1 MDKLYLIIKREF
13 LAKVRNKTFIIMTFL
28 SPLLMIGMI
37 ALVAFLTKSSM
48 EKQSTVAYIDQ
59 SGIFKEKDL
68 KNSKTIHF
76 ENLTDIGLEKAK
88 ILVRESIHE
97 GLLFIPK
104 KDSINLIA
112 KNIQFFSEE
121 TPGMVTISEI
131 ESILEKKLQNIKMLQ
146 LDIDIDKLKKSKVN
160 VDINLANFTGKKSS
174 KLING
179 VKIALGMGAGYM
191 IMMFILIYGAMVMRS
206 VIEEKTSRIIEVI
219 ISSVKPFQL
228 MLGKIFG
235 TAAAGLTQFFIWG
248 ILMFIILIASS
259 FIFGVDLSSSSSM
272 QTAQMSSQQMEV
284 LAQNDTQIIFS
295 EILSL
300 PLFSMFVLFILYFL
314 LGYLL
319 YSSIYAAIGAA
330 VDNETD
336 TQQFMLP
343 VMLPLMIGVYVGFA
357 TVINNP
363 HGTVATVFSMIP
375 FTSPIVMLM
384 RIPFGVPWWQITI
397 SLILLLIT
405 FLGVVW
411 LASKIYRI
419 GILMYGK
426 KVNYKEIYKWLK
438 Y

>member
-1 MDKLYLIIKREF
+1 MHKLKLIIKREY
-13 LAKVRNKTFIIMTFL
+13 LAKVRNKTFIVMTFL
-28 SPLLMIGMI
+28 SPMLMIGMI

-48 EKQSTVAYIDQ
+48 EKKTTVAYVDE
-59 SGIFKEKDL
+59 SGLFSEKDF
-68 KNSKTIHF
+68 KDIKTIHF
-76 ENLTDIGLEKAK
+76 ENLTEATLEKAK
-88 ILVRESIHE
+88 VIVGESSHE

-104 KDSINLIA
+104 KDSINQIA
-112 KNIQFFSEE
+112 ENIQFFSAES
-121 TPGMVTISEI
+121 PGMVTIGSL
-131 ESILEKKLQNIKMLQ
+131 ESLLEKKLNKEKLILLNI
-146 LDIDIDKLKKSKVN
+146 DLKKIEKARVN
-160 VDINLANFTGKKSS
+160 VDIKMSNFSGERSS

-179 VKIALGMGAGYM
+179 IKIFLGMGAGYI
-191 IMMFILIYGAMVMRS
+191 IMMFIIIYGAMVMRS

-235 TAAAGLTQFFIWG
+235 TAAAGLTQFLIWG
-248 ILMFIILIASS
+248 ILMFLLLIGSS
-259 FIFGVDLSSSSSM
+259 YFFGVDLSANAM
-272 QTAQMSSQQMEV
+272 NTQQMSAQQLEV
-284 LAQNDTQIIFS
+284 LAQNDTQFIIG
-295 EILSL
+295 EILNL
-300 PLFSMFVLFILYFL
+300 PLLSMSIYFILYFL

-319 YSSIYAAIGAA
+319 YSSLYAAIGAA

-357 TVINNP
+357 TVINDP

-384 RIPFGVPWWQITI
+384 RIPFGVPWWQLGI
-397 SLILLLIT
+397 SLTLLFLT

-411 LASKIYRI
+411 IASKIYRV
-419 GILMYGK
+419 GILMHGK
-426 KVNYKEIYKWLK
+426 KINYKEIYKWLK

>member
-1 MDKLYLIIKREF
+1 MNKLKLIIKREY

-37 ALVAFLTKSSM
+37 ALVVLLTKSSM
-48 EKQSTVAYIDQ
+48 EKTTTVAYVDN
-59 SGIFKEKDL
+59 SSLFSANDFKD
-68 KNSKTIHF
+68 NKTIQF
-76 ENLTDIGLEKAK
+76 ENLTEVGIEKAK
-88 ILVRESIHE
+88 IIVIESSHE
-97 GLLFIPK
+97 GLLYIPK
-104 KDSINLIA
+104 RDSISQVANS
-112 KNIQFFSEE
+112 IQFFSQES
-121 TPGMVTISEI
+121 PGMVTIGSL
-131 ESILEKKLQNIKMLQ
+131 ESILEKKLQREKMLQ
-146 LDIDIDKLKKSKVN
+146 MNIDLDKLQKAKVK
-160 VDINLANFTGKKSS
+160 VDIQMSNFTGKKSS
-174 KLING
+174 KMING
-179 VKIALGMGAGYM
+179 IKIGIGMAAGYL

-228 MLGKIFG
+228 MLGKIIG
-235 TAAAGLTQFFIWG
+235 TAAAGLTQFLIWAIVMFLIFIV
-248 ILMFIILIASS
+248 SS
-259 FIFGVDLSSSSSM
+259 LVFGVEMSTTSM
-272 QTAQMSSQQMEV
+272 SAQQMEQ
-284 LAQNDTQIIFS
+284 LAQNDAQFMLT
-295 EILSL
+295 EILNL
-300 PLFSMFVLFILYFL
+300 PLFSMFIYFILYFL

-357 TVINNP
+357 TVINDP

-384 RIPFGVPWWQITI
+384 RIPFGVPWWQIAI
-397 SLILLLIT
+397 SLIILFIT
-405 FLGVVW
+405 FLAVVW